1 MDSIS
6 RLIGGFETWWIVAT
20 ATMWVFAGLAI
31 HWEVKSRRN
40 RIFFYLVLGVAIIG
54 FFLKSFIDW

>member
-20 ATMWVFAGLAI
+20 ATMWFFSGYAI
-31 HWEVKSRRN
+31 HTGIKTRRSKV
-40 RIFFYLVLGVAIIG
+40 FFSLVLCVAIVG
-54 FFLKSFIDW
+54 FFLKTFIYW